1 MKIIPVGASDGLAE
15 FIAFPWTIHRNDPG
29 WIPPLREIM
38 FRDLSGAGAFSRY
51 GRFQLFLCEADG
63 QVAGRIAAL
72 VNPRLVGR
80 DGHPL
85 GQLGYFESV
94 DDSAVAAAL
103 IDAGLAWLRE
113 QGLHEVIGPM
123 NGGAHRLHRFQTR
136 GFDREPYLFEPTNP
150 PYYPRLFQESG
161 FVPIARWYA
170 YELTPDMAAA
180 RLAQYDRILTRRP
193 PEGRIEELQTGQSQ
207 DTILRVHRLLDRC
220 WEGHVG
226 YSSLDLDEFVEVFAG
241 LLAIM
246 GPGHVSAFVQD
257 EGGDAGFAFVFPDW
271 AREVRALDGH
281 AAGWGRW
288 LGGPPAKRLVLST
301 NALAPEARRGSAALA
316 QVAWTVR
323 RGVQDGVEDIITAP
337 TVEGYCSTLGDQTR
351 EYTLYGRALG

>member
-1 MKIIPVGASDGLAE
+1 MKIIPLRDGDGLAE
-15 FIAFPWTIHRNDPG
+15 FVELPWTVYRGDPL
-29 WIPPLREIM
+29 WVPPLREQLLQQ
-38 FRDLSGAGAFSRY
+38 LSGASAFSRY
-51 GRFQLFLCEADG
+51 GRMQLFLCEADG
-63 QVAGRIAAL
+63 KIAGRIAAL
-72 VNPRLVGR
+72 VNQRLVGR
-80 DGHPL
+80 DARPL
-85 GQLGYFESV
+85 GQLGYFESI

-103 IDAGLAWLRE
+103 IHAGLAWLRE
-113 QGLHEVIGPM
+113 QDLHEVIGPM
-123 NGGAHRLHRFQTR
+123 NGGAHRTHRLLTR
-136 GFDREPYLFEPTNP
+136 GFDREPYLFEPRNP

-161 FVPIARWYA
+161 FVPIARWYS

-180 RLAQYDRILTRRP
+180 RLTQYDRVLARRP
-193 PEGRIEELQTGQSQ
+193 PDGRIEELQTGQSQ

-220 WEGHVG
+220 WTGHLG
-226 YSSLDLDEFVEVFAG
+226 YSPLDLDEFAEVFAG
-241 LLAIM
+241 GLAIM

-257 EGGDAGFAFVFPDW
+257 EGDAGFAFVYPDW
-271 AREVRALDGH
+271 AHEVRALDGH

-301 NALAPEARRGSAALA
+301 TALAPEARRGSAALA

-323 RGVQDGVEDIITAP
+323 RGVQDGVDDIVTAP